1 MKLGLQVNGTFKQKL
16 QNLTDE
22 IEEELREDITTRI
35 NAAVR
40 WSPVD
45 TGAFAESW
53 SLKNNYSS
61 GRGVSSRGKPRN
73 QPAKFHREVG
83 RANMLNDLAA
93 IDLKN
98 STAIVISNGAPH
110 APYVENKHKIFASLR
125 ALGRI

>member
-1 MKLGLQVNGTFKQKL
+1 MKLGFQTSGTFKKKL

-22 IEEELREDITTRI
+22 IEEDLREDIANTV
-35 NAAVR
+35 NAAAN

-45 TGAFAESW
+45 TGAYAESW

-61 GRGVSSRGKPRN
+61 GRSVSSRGKPRK
-73 QPAKFHREVG
+73 QPVRFHREVA

-110 APYVENKHKIFASLR
+110 SPYVEKVHKIFARLR
-125 ALGRI
+125 ALGRT